1 MATIRDLKKTINY
14 ELSGV
19 IEECYVW
26 QLSNVE
32 IADKAEKIIDAA
44 IESFDMLI
52 ARVNEKD
59 VENKKKHI
67 QSVIKDLNKSTGSLM
82 KKLVKL

>member
-26 QLSNVE
+26 QLDNFE
-32 IADKAEKIIDAA
+32 KAEKAEKIIDAA
-44 IESFDMLI
+44 IESFDKLI
-52 ARVNEKD
+52 ARVNEKN
-59 VENKKKHI
+59 VENQKTHF
-67 QSVIKDLNKSTGSLM
+67 QTVSKDLHKSTDSLM

>member
-1 MATIRDLKKTINY
+1 MATLRDLKKTINY

-26 QLSNVE
+26 QLSNAE
-32 IADKAEKIIDAA
+32 KSEKAEKIIDAA

-52 ARVNEKD
+52 ARVNERGI
-59 VENKKKHI
+59 ENKKKHF
-67 QSVIKDLNKSTGSLM
+67 QSIVKDLNKSTAGLM

>member
-19 IEECYVW
+19 IEECYLW
-26 QLSNVE
+26 QLTNGDK
-32 IADKAEKIIDAA
+32 ADKAEKIIDAA
-44 IESFDMLI
+44 IESFDQLI
-52 ARVNEKD
+52 VKVNEKK
-59 VENKKKHI
+59 VKNQKAHF
-67 QSVIKDLNKSTGSLM
+67 QSVTKDLRKTTDSLM

>member
-19 IEECYVW
+19 IEECYAW
-26 QLSNVE
+26 QLVNSDKS
-32 IADKAEKIIDAA
+32 DKAEKLIDQA
-44 IESFDMLI
+44 IESFDILI
-52 ARVNEKD
+52 AKVNETG
-59 VENKKKHI
+59 VENKKAHF
-67 QSVIKDLNKSTGSLM
+67 QSITTELSKTTTSLM

>member
-19 IEECYVW
+19 IEECYAW
-26 QLSNVE
+26 QLAN
-32 IADKAEKIIDAA
+32 ADNAEKAERIIDSA
-44 IESFDMLI
+44 IASFDELI
-52 ARVNEKD
+52 ARVNDNK
-59 VENKKKHI
+59 VENKKAHL
-67 QSVIKDLNKSTGSLM
+67 QLVIKDLHKSTNSLM